1 MVLVNYSWYRDACKV
16 WWYVCLLFPHAGWS
30 IFVFRWNW
38 ICFPT
43 KLDLL
48 WCMLSHVIDG
58 TRYVKVPWYI
68 VTQLTRLV
76 AVVSISLEWFLLET
90 CFTCFTWLFS
100 FKLKMDGQPDF
111 GPGCSGFFRWLLW
124 RIGRIFSRC
133 GARAEAAADPG
144 TSLRRML
151 EEVRSEGTPTL
162 MGDLIGR
169 MVYLFFSSLSLTN
182 LFLFWCSLTSP

>member
-16 WWYVCLLFPHAGWS
+16 WWYVCSLFPHAGWS

-76 AVVSISLEWFLLET
+76 AVVSISLEWF
-90 CFTCFTWLFS
+90 FTWNLFHLLHLIVFIQTQNGWPARLWARVFRFLQVAS
-100 FKLKMDGQPDF
+100 VEDRADF
-111 GPGCSGFFRWLLW
+111 FPLWCPSWGCSR
-124 RIGRIFSRC
+124 SRHQPPPDV
-133 GARAEAAADPG
+133 GGGPKRGDPDSNG
-144 TSLRRML
+144 WFDR
-151 EEVRSEGTPTL
+151 
-162 MGDLIGR
+162 
-169 MVYLFFSSLSLTN
+169 
-182 LFLFWCSLTSP
+182 